1 MEGFSGSSIPSSSAL
16 PWQSESGL
24 FSKPKTGQAI
34 DYKLAALKHKY
45 ARLEALKNQQ
55 GKEGEKSEL
64 TLDVLLSSK
73 LEKRNTAL
81 LKLRSA
87 MLQAQR
93 NQELRDGKKSELPS
107 VSSKVMTENIPTNDQ
122 INLIFSTTKQREPV
136 FYNFLATMEKERS
149 RTSN

>member
-34 DYKLAALKHKY
+34 DNKLAALKHKY
-45 ARLEALKNQQ
+45 TRLEA
-55 GKEGEKSEL
+55 
-64 TLDVLLSSK
+64 
-73 LEKRNTAL
+73 

-107 VSSKVMTENIPTNDQ
+107 VSSKVVTENIPTNDQ
-122 INLIFSTTKQREPV
+122 INLSFC
-136 FYNFLATMEKERS
+136 NKEAK
-149 RTSN
+149 RTCLL

>member
-24 FSKPKTGQAI
+24 FSKPKTGQA

-45 ARLEALKNQQ
+45 AKLEALKNQQ

-64 TLDVLLSSK
+64 SLDLLLSSK

-87 MLQAQR
+87 MLQAQG
-93 NQELRDGKKSELPS
+93 NQELRDGKKSELS
-107 VSSKVMTENIPTNDQ
+107 
-122 INLIFSTTKQREPV
+122 
-136 FYNFLATMEKERS
+136 
-149 RTSN
+149 